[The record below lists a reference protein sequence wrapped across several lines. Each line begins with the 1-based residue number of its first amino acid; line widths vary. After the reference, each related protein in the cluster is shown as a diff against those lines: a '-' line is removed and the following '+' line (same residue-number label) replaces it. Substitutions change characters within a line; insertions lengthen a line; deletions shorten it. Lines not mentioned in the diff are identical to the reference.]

1 MDRSAYERQRLE
13 LQVLTRREV
22 LRRGAVGVSVLSAG
36 GLLAACGGSR
46 DGGKDNGSGS
56 DTTSSSGTEKVKR
69 GGTLVFAIDALTG
82 NSDPGIYATFGDW
95 MAIDCLA
102 RGLTHIDYRTTAIK
116 PALAERWEISRSGTT
131 YRFQLRKGLKFH
143 DGRPVTAQD
152 CARSFNRLI
161 DESDPSRPKGTYAIA
176 EIGGTNVRKAT
187 AISDTE
193 FEIQLG
199 VPDVAFLARLSNPN
213 AVILS
218 EAAIEKYG
226 NRIGNQLVAAGPFKF
241 VRSTPG
247 QSVTL
252 QAFDDYWEG
261 RPPLDKVV
269 LQVLPDPS
277 ALTSAL
283 QGGSVQA
290 SNFIP
295 ESNAKRLS
303 GRVRVYEPK
312 PYIDIFLQ
320 MNAGVPLL
328 RDIKV
333 RQAINLALDRK
344 AIVREGFFGLAQE
357 PAYMVAPPE
366 LGYDESLK
374 QYSIQDMAKAKQLL
388 KDAGAVGKTVSVIHQ
403 NLLFWPKVGQIVN
416 ANLEE
421 LGLKVKTQFL
431 DAGTFSSR
439 QFDPKGHEI
448 ATWQRSAFVPDPDN
462 KLSVL
467 LAGDTSTAQGIT
479 QNTLLPTQKELDR
492 MLVAARQEVNAGKRR
507 QMYIDLQRF
516 LAEKV
521 MVYSMLANIYTP
533 VASANSLA
541 NFNADSLGTYRLF
554 LEKTGYAAS

>member
-1 MDRSAYERQRLE
+1 MDHNAYQRRRLE
-13 LQVLTRREV
+13 LQALTRRDV
-22 LRRGAVGVSVLSAG
+22 LKRGVAGAGIFTAG
-36 GLLAACGGSR
+36 GFIAACGGSR
-46 DGGKDNGSGS
+46 AGGNGSSGGGS
-56 DTTSSSGTEKVKR
+56 PSTRTTTGKVKQ

-82 NSDPGIYATFGDW
+82 NSDPGIFATFGDW
-95 MAIDCLA
+95 MAIDCIA
-102 RGLTHIDYRTTAIK
+102 RGLTHIDYHTTEVK
-116 PALAERWEISRSGTT
+116 PALAEHWDISQNGTI

-143 DGRPVTAQD
+143 DGNPVTAKD

-161 DESDPSRPKGTYAIA
+161 DDKDPSRPKGTYAIA
-176 EIGGTNVRKAT
+176 ELGGTNVRKAT

-193 FEIQLG
+193 FELKLG

-213 AVILS
+213 GVILS

-226 NRIGNQLVAAGPFKF
+226 NRIGNHLVAAGPFEF
-241 VRSTPG
+241 AQSTPG

-252 QAFDDYWEG
+252 KAFDGYWEG
-261 RPPLDKVV
+261 RPPIDKLV

-277 ALTSAL
+277 ALASAL
-283 QGGSVQA
+283 QGHSVQA

-295 ESNAKRLS
+295 ESNAKQLS
-303 GRVRVYEPK
+303 GSVHVYEPR

-328 RDIKV
+328 RDLRV

-344 AIVREGFFGLAQE
+344 AIVSQGFAGLAQE

-366 LGYDESLK
+366 LGYDASLK
-374 QYSIQDMAKAKQLL
+374 QYSTQDMAKAKQLL
-388 KDAGAVGKTVSVIHQ
+388 REAGAVGKTVSVIHQ

-416 ANLEE
+416 SNLQE

-431 DAGTFSSR
+431 DSGTFSSR

-462 KLSVL
+462 KLSPL
-467 LAGDTSTAQGIT
+467 LAGDSSPAQTIT
-479 QNTLLPTQKELDR
+479 QNPLLPTQKELDR
-492 MLVAARQEVNAGKRR
+492 MLVAARQETDSGKRG
-507 QMYIDLQRF
+507 QMYVELQRF

-521 MVYSMLANIYTP
+521 MVYSMLANIFTP
-533 VASANSLA
+533 VAAANDLA

-554 LEKTGYAAS
+554 LEKTGYAA